1 MHKLLS
7 LSYHGLNSGWV
18 SLTHRDF
25 KFHIPG
31 FIPMLEAAPLSA
43 ELNLE
48 LIWLPFNNHGQNQVC
63 TRFKAVGFD
72 C

>member
-1 MHKLLS
+1 
-7 LSYHGLNSGWV
+7 
-18 SLTHRDF
+18 
-25 KFHIPG
+25 
-31 FIPMLEAAPLSA
+31 MLEAAPLSA